1 MSTKCDKCGKF
12 VQPKLEMN
20 GDIDNYRCPNC
31 GSPLHA
37 NTGGIHVRGKD
48 M

>member
-1 MSTKCDKCGKF
+1 MSTKCEKCGKLID
-12 VQPKLEMN
+12 PKREMT
-20 GDIDNYRCPNC
+20 DDLDTYVCPEC
-31 GSPLHA
+31 GNPLYA

>member
-1 MSTKCDKCGKF
+1 MSTKCEKCGKL
-12 VQPKLEMN
+12 VEPKFEMN
-20 GDIDNYRCPNC
+20 GDLDSYRCPKC
-31 GSPLHA
+31 GSLMYA